1 MLSKE
6 EEWTNKQDDSLERRG
21 KNRGFKKALCLSF
34 FVYPSHTL
42 VLKSSVSPLFS
53 TVCSCA
59 IEHSTD
65 CSASTVGSPSL
76 FIPEPAPDPPG
87 FFPSLTSTPGIGS
100 LRSPPAVFCS
110 VLGTACCPP

>member
-42 VLKSSVSPLFS
+42 VLKSSVSPLF
-53 TVCSCA
+53 
-59 IEHSTD
+59 STD